1 MKDINKVAQSMPT
14 KIGISDNN
22 FKVIIKN
29 SNNHYSVIQ
38 KTNKDYLCYDL
49 KSGSEFGGNGE
60 SDYGENHE
68 LLRLLRVK
76 PCPACYVYNDDYEIV
91 GNASDYALES
101 QYNTIEEALFKFY
114 APVAINEYKSNK
126 NNGAGLRCKGVKSA
140 DGSGKFT
147 FTFNETKVE
156 KGNILVLATPNS
168 SENNEI
174 RINGKVVKTFDA
186 SCLEG
191 YEYRIIEFDLPIKY
205 GNSTILVDVCNKN
218 TSNKNLYLICA
229 NFKELKDY
237 KGEYITKYKAF
248 VDSHSYIDDKG
259 ANDYAM
265 YDNASGRY
273 CGSYHGGEKLIL
285 GKLTWVNS
293 NRFDIESRKI
303 ETTIANSYANG
314 SFCIIKDFYVEQRTQ
329 IGELGQM
336 ISRFDFTVD
345 GTIGMKMSWNG
356 EIETDYFY
364 TSLTCTNTN
373 FKKVLYP
380 QYIELND
387 EENQDYFIQATQ
399 GLITQYNDSGMLK
412 MDIRFDKFDG
422 DYIGKDLWIKSY
434 AGKYRKPYYGL
445 LGKTNIVKNITFNKC
460 LDFYRV

>member
-1 MKDINKVAQSMPT
+1 MPT

-49 KSGSEFGGNGE
+49 KSGSEFGG
-60 SDYGENHE
+60 
-68 LLRLLRVK
+68 
-76 PCPACYVYNDDYEIV
+76 
-91 GNASDYALES
+91 
-101 QYNTIEEALFKFY
+101 
-114 APVAINEYKSNK
+114 
-126 NNGAGLRCKGVKSA
+126 
-140 DGSGKFT
+140 
-147 FTFNETKVE
+147 
-156 KGNILVLATPNS
+156 
-168 SENNEI
+168 
-174 RINGKVVKTFDA
+174 
-186 SCLEG
+186 
-191 YEYRIIEFDLPIKY
+191 
-205 GNSTILVDVCNKN
+205 
-218 TSNKNLYLICA
+218 
-229 NFKELKDY
+229 
-237 KGEYITKYKAF
+237 
-248 VDSHSYIDDKG
+248 
-259 ANDYAM
+259 
-265 YDNASGRY
+265 
-273 CGSYHGGEKLIL
+273 
-285 GKLTWVNS
+285 
-293 NRFDIESRKI
+293 
-303 ETTIANSYANG
+303 
-314 SFCIIKDFYVEQRTQ
+314 
-329 IGELGQM
+329 
-336 ISRFDFTVD
+336 
-345 GTIGMKMSWNG
+345 NG

-434 AGKYRKPYYGL
+434 DGKYRKPYYGL